1 VSQDV
6 DVQLKVWKDLAI
18 SKQIL
23 MGAATDA
30 LGLDSECTTDE
41 LKTALSEAIKRAR
54 DADLEIQQTRSQAEQ
69 QVDEF
74 GTRTKTAERA
84 RIEAEEQV
92 AVAAKARQ
100 QAEHQLATGKA
111 DNTEAL
117 KKARAEVTDRQNKL
131 KAISKALADTPENV
145 VRKLKTLKKQKMDEA
160 RLRGQAE
167 TRLQAMRKEKSKLEA
182 ELETQKATLESA
194 TELLEQ
200 TKALHETCLQADE
213 TIKGLSDKK
222 KDHITIPA
230 FDAAA
235 FEALEQD
242 QPEEQSKKQLKK

>member
-30 LGLDSECTTDE
+30 LGLNSECTTDE
-41 LKTALSEAIKRAR
+41 LKSALSEAIKRAR
-54 DADLEIQQTRSQAEQ
+54 DADLEIQQTRSHAEQ
-69 QVDEF
+69 QVNEYSK
-74 GTRTKTAERA
+74 RAVTAERA
-84 RIEAEEQV
+84 RTEAGEQV
-92 AVAAKARQ
+92 AEALKARQ
-100 QAEHQLATGKA
+100 QAERQLVTGKA
-111 DNTEAL
+111 DNAEAL

-160 RLRGQAE
+160 KLRGQAE

-182 ELETQKATLESA
+182 QLETQKATLESA
-194 TELLEQ
+194 SKLLEQ
-200 TKALHETCLQADE
+200 AKALHETCLQADE

-242 QPEEQSKKQLKK
+242 QPKK